1 MANAGAPVVRAPAPD
16 LTPGPERR
24 LPGVLA
30 GRLSGFGMRRPAE
43 IGCTL
48 ASFVLESVSTQ
59 EYSFDAD
66 DFASRVAW
74 TYGADSA
81 TDVRA
86 FLAAP
91 RRTDQEE
98 TA

>member
-1 MANAGAPVVRAPAPD
+1 M
-16 LTPGPERR
+16 
-24 LPGVLA
+24 
-30 GRLSGFGMRRPAE
+30 
-43 IGCTL
+43 
-48 ASFVLESVSTQ
+48 ASFVLESVGTQ
-59 EYSFDAD
+59 EHTFDAD

-81 TDVRA
+81 TDVRT
-86 FLAAP
+86 FLAAS